1 MQKMN
6 RTRASAFN
14 PIWVG
19 GILLLVSACSSLIP
33 SQPPSESTHGTDTPL
48 HPISPT
54 QGEATQMN
62 PSLSTP
68 ADPISQ
74 RLIEKAKADLAQ
86 RLSISAP
93 QISLVE
99 VAQVEWSDSSL
110 GCPQPGMDYLQVITP
125 GYLIRLEA
133 AGQEYEYH
141 SNRDT
146 YFVLC
151 ENSSPP
157 DLLKP

>member
-1 MQKMN
+1 
-6 RTRASAFN
+6 
-14 PIWVG
+14 
-19 GILLLVSACSSLIP
+19 
-33 SQPPSESTHGTDTPL
+33 
-48 HPISPT
+48 
-54 QGEATQMN
+54 MN